1 MVRVYWIPSLIALG
15 LIALGLIMFGQAF
28 AFPSEK
34 MPNEAASYIEE
45 PVPTESSSEEAIAS
59 IRSLARTYLVYEI
72 ETYTTDYEQAR
83 KRKQVMEGA
92 LMVLDSGDFEKF
104 TKVIEALLLE
114 RFHEAPNNQ
123 IMPLLA
129 TGYVLQGNMQLAK
142 QNFDEAEL
150 AYLIDIGQVS
160 CIPPP
165 YPPEPSNRPRLK
177 SSTIDLGPYSPATI
191 KKTSN
196 RMCSILYESYYGEK
210 GIKSTGPFYPAMLIT
225 LGKVLNPSP
234 DAHD

>member
-1 MVRVYWIPSLIALG
+1 MFKVYWIPVFFGLALAISG
-15 LIALGLIMFGQAF
+15 HAL
-28 AFPSEK
+28 AFPPENT
-34 MPNEAASYIEE
+34 PDEAASFTEE
-45 PVPTESSSEEAIAS
+45 TLPSETISQEAIAS
-59 IRSLARTYLVYEI
+59 LKSLARASLVYEI
-72 ETYTTDYEQAR
+72 KNHTTDYEQAR

-92 LMVLDSGDFEKF
+92 LMVLDSGDFELF